1 MAGIMNHGRPAG
13 LLVALCFTV
22 VAACDTPA
30 AMLSP
35 DQALLSQGRSG
46 ETPANVNQQLAA
58 LRALTAPFHN
68 FDKAVDAGWGAR
80 VTDCFE
86 LPGVGGMGF
95 HFANFEYF
103 DGGANLLEPQ
113 VLVYEPMKN
122 GKLRLGAIEYIVPFD
137 FAPADGP
144 APTLMGQ
151 SYNPVPGVGWALH
164 VWVWKHNPLGMF
176 EDWNPMVS
184 CEFEDA
190 YLATE

>member
-1 MAGIMNHGRPAG
+1 MSGSMSYTKVAA
-13 LLVALCFTV
+13 LLVTFCVTG

-30 AMLSP
+30 TVMGP
-35 DQALLSQGRSG
+35 DQPVFSQGRSG
-46 ETPANVNQQLAA
+46 DTPANVNRQLAA

-68 FDKAVDAGWGAR
+68 FDKAVEAGWGVR
-80 VTDCFE
+80 VTDCFA

-122 GKLRLGAIEYIVPFD
+122 GKLRLVAIEYIVPFG

-151 SYNPVPGVGWALH
+151 AYHPVPGVGWALH

-176 EDWNPMVS
+176 EDWNPRVS
-184 CEFEDA
+184 CEYEDA